1 MEKPTTEKPATTSV
15 PDMFDMPKG
24 SIFKK
29 LAYVLAFVGPASM
42 ICSTSMGP
50 GTATSC
56 IQAGAMFGYDL
67 LWVVILSG
75 IMCGGVAYLGAK
87 VTAISGKPAY
97 EFIEE
102 KIGRVLSVILFIVV
116 LCTWYMVIYSQ
127 GSTMM
132 HLSKIIFGESMGGI
146 AFVITIAVIAYL
158 YVVSSN
164 TSVIKIASVMCTF
177 MAAIFFI
184 NIFVSHP
191 TLSEMAGGLV
201 PKIPGG
207 TQGGIIV
214 AGIIGGS
221 APGTS
226 ALWYSYSVKNQKW
239 DKPKALSFIKYDQ
252 IIFAGLFTVFSLG
265 IFISGAAVLNPAGI
279 QVSSA
284 LDAAVA
290 LKPVAGN
297 FATYIFIAGFWG
309 AVFTTIGGMSTLAT
323 YCLNSMFRICEDRTD
338 KKVRKFVLVGIVISL
353 LGGLSGGNALSL
365 LVNFMGAL
373 NIGGLVIIAVLLFHC
388 CNKKFTGIEYANKW
402 YTNVMGFIILAFN
415 VYSAWTYVAR
425 FL

>member
-1 MEKPTTEKPATTSV
+1 MSKPNAAGQT
-15 PDMFDMPKG
+15 DMFDMPKG

-56 IQAGAMFGYDL
+56 IQGGALFGYDL
-67 LWVVILSG
+67 LWVIILSG
-75 IMCGGVAYLGAK
+75 IMCGGVAYFGAK
-87 VTAISGKPAY
+87 VTAISGKPVY

-102 KIGRVLSVILFIVV
+102 KIGRVPSIILFVVV

-132 HLSKIIFGESMGGI
+132 SLNTIMFGEKYGPI
-146 AFVITIAVIAYL
+146 AFIITILVIAYL

-164 TSVIKIASVMCTF
+164 NSVVKIASIMCTI

-184 NIFVSHP
+184 NIFVCQP
-191 TLSEMAGGLV
+191 DGADLAKGLI
-201 PKIPGG
+201 PKLPGG
-207 TQGGIIV
+207 TQGAIIV

-239 DKPKALSFIKYDQ
+239 DKPKALGFIKYDQ
-252 IIFAGLFTVFSLG
+252 IIFAGMFTIFSLG
-265 IFISGAAVLNPAGI
+265 IFISGAAVLFPAGI

-290 LKPVAGN
+290 LEPVAGR

-323 YCLNSMFRICEDRTD
+323 YCLNSMLRISEERTSM
-338 KKVRKFVLVGIVISL
+338 KVRKYVLLGIVISL
-353 LGGLSGGNALSL
+353 LGGLSGGNALNL

-373 NIGGLVIIAVLLFHC
+373 NIGGLVIIAILLCYC
-388 CNKKFTGIEYANKW
+388 CRKTFTGPEYANKW
-402 YTNVMGFIILAFN
+402 YTNVIGILILVFN
-415 VYSAWTYVAR
+415 VYSAWTYIAR